1 MHLGWR
7 FRDWPSTVRVV
18 AGRERPGQGTTL
30 TSCSR
35 ITGYVGGL
43 SRPAPPP
50 LTTLVWFR
58 NDLRLADN
66 PALFDACADAQ
77 ANVVAV
83 YLVAA
88 AQHRAHGEGDRRLG
102 FLRQNL
108 ELLRADL
115 ASRQIPLWIASAP
128 QFDDA
133 APALLAIARATGARA
148 LYFNAEYPL
157 NEANRDRAVVRA
169 CTAMGLVCHVRHG
182 DVMQP
187 PGAILKDDGEPYRVF
202 TPFKR
207 RWQLHGSE
215 AARAPLPAP
224 SPRRDLP
231 ALNVPPPDALEDLPL
246 TAADPDWPAG
256 EGAARQRL
264 EAFLA
269 ARIDRYQSERDYPA
283 RAATSRL
290 SPYLAM
296 GMLSAREAYHRAE
309 QTGPAAASW
318 LNELIWREFYRH
330 IVWLYPHISRGH
342 AFRRELDN
350 LPWRHDPDA
359 LAAWKAGQTGYPLV
373 DAGMRELAETGFMH
387 NRLRMITA
395 MFLTKHLLVHWR
407 EGERHFTEQ
416 LLDADFAANNGG
428 WQWSASTG
436 TDAAPYFRIFNPD
449 SQAKKFDRDGDY
461 IRRFLPEFGSETYP
475 LPIVEHAFARQRAL
489 SFFKAD

>member
-1 MHLGWR
+1 
-7 FRDWPSTVRVV
+7 V
-18 AGRERPGQGTTL
+18 
-30 TSCSR
+30 
-35 ITGYVGGL
+35 
-43 SRPAPPP
+43 
-50 LTTLVWFR
+50 TTLVWFR

-66 PALFDACADAQ
+66 PALFDACADNDADI
-77 ANVVAV
+77 VAV

-88 AQHRAHGEGDRRLG
+88 AQHREHGEGDRRLG
-102 FLRQNL
+102 FLRRNL
-108 ELLRADL
+108 ESLQAGL
-115 ASRQIPLWIASAP
+115 AKLKIPLWIVSAPRFEDAASAILVIAN
-128 QFDDA
+128 DA
-133 APALLAIARATGARA
+133 NAKN

-157 NEANRDRAVVRA
+157 NEANRDRAVAEA
-169 CTAMGLVCHVRHG
+169 CNARGIACHVRHG

-187 PGAILKDDGEPYRVF
+187 PGAVLKDDGEPYRVF

-207 RWQLHGSE
+207 RWQQRGSV
-215 AARAPLPAP
+215 AARTPLPAP
-224 SPRRDLP
+224 KPRPALPDIQTPSAELQDLP
-231 ALNVPPPDALEDLPL
+231 VTEE
-246 TAADPDWPAG
+246 DPDWPAG
-256 EGAARQRL
+256 EAAAQHQL
-264 EAFLA
+264 DAFLA
-269 ARIDRYQSERDYPA
+269 GRIDSYELERDYPA

-330 IVWLYPHISRGH
+330 IVGLYPHVSRGRS
-342 AFRRELDN
+342 FRPELDD
-350 LPWRHDPDA
+350 LPWRHDPEA

-407 EGERHFTEQ
+407 EGERHFTEH
-416 LLDADFAANNGG
+416 LLDADFASNNGG

-449 SQAKKFDRDGDY
+449 SQAKKFDKQGDY
-461 IRRFLPEFGSETYP
+461 IRRYLPEFGSDGYP
-475 LPIVEHAFARQRAL
+475 LPIVEHRFARERAL
-489 SFFKAD
+489 SFFKAG